1 MRKKVSILG
10 STGSIGFNTLKIF
23 KNKKL
28 FKINVLIADKNY
40 NAICKQIKMFQ
51 PTIFVINNPQILRKV
66 KNKFKKNKVKIISP
80 NNIKKNIKINSD
92 ITVAAISGIAGLYP
106 TIEMIK
112 KSKKVPNIIIAN
124 LYR

>member
-80 NNIKKNIKINSD
+80 NNIKKKIKNLCIAHIKRT
-92 ITVAAISGIAGLYP
+92 ITLN
-106 TIEMIK
+106 EMFFVH
-112 KSKKVPNIIIAN
+112 SN
-124 LYR
+124 